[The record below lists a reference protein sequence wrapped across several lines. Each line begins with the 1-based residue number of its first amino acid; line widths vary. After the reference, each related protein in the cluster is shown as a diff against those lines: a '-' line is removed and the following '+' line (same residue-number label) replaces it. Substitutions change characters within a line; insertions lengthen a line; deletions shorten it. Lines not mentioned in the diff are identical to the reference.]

1 MTSHS
6 FVALTLEI
14 SCSTLEINLLFPR
27 TYVVLSMYI
36 VILYIVILYIIIL
49 YNVQCTLYIVH
60 CTLYIVHCTL
70 YIVHCTLSIV
80 HCTLHIAHCTLY
92 IVHCTLY
99 IVQYYT
105 SNSNCPIKK
114 LSLCHV
120 SVKLITISRLT
131 SSISEP
137 AFLLFPGEHGVEHY
151 SRRPRETTR
160 MTTTW
165 PTKYK

>member
-1 MTSHS
+1 VKHTIHGCLEIADLFLVLNMTSHS

-49 YNVQCTLYIVH
+49 YNVH
-60 CTLYIVHCTL
+60 CTLYIVHCPL
-70 YIVHCTLSIV
+70 YTVHCTLHIA

-99 IVQYYT
+99 IVHCILYIVY
-105 SNSNCPIKK
+105 NILAK
-114 LSLCHV
+114 LWISL
-120 SVKLITISRLT
+120 
-131 SSISEP
+131 
-137 AFLLFPGEHGVEHY
+137 HY
-151 SRRPRETTR
+151 SSPDRNNIASIPFRSC
-160 MTTTW
+160 
-165 PTKYK
+165 Y